1 MNDKLR
7 VLELYPAVQGE
18 GSLIGQPSTFLRF
31 SGCTVGCI
39 WCDTKYSWKFSGGQD
54 YEPEEI
60 LNNIYALG
68 LPSLVVT
75 GGEPFEQPE
84 KPLDKF
90 IGGLNS
96 FYISQLTFETSGVFQ
111 PPSALK
117 SIEIPTLLSIAP
129 KLASADSN
137 YDFPSLVPF
146 FVAAEFNPKVT
157 LQFKFIVD
165 PNSLKFNDDMVF
177 IDQLIQKNLF
187 GLQGYPVI
195 FTPVTHFNRDPE
207 IVRNQIA
214 QDLELL
220 HDWFQVHTWASWRAQ
235 FRILPQL
242 HAMIYGSKK
251 GI

>member
-1 MNDKLR
+1 MDKLR

-31 SGCTVGCI
+31 SGCSVGCT
-39 WCDTKYSWKFSGGQD
+39 WCDTKYSWKFSGGTD

-60 LNNIYALG
+60 LNNVYALG

-75 GGEPFEQPE
+75 GGEPFEQPKE
-84 KPLDKF
+84 PLGEF
-90 IGGLNS
+90 IEGLET
-96 FYISQLTFETSGVFQ
+96 FYISQLTFETSGVFK
-111 PPSALK
+111 PPAALTNTQT
-117 SIEIPTLLSIAP
+117 STLLSIAP

-137 YDFPSLVPF
+137 YDFPDLTPF
-146 FVAAEFNPKVT
+146 FIVAEHNPNVT
-157 LQFKFIVD
+157 LQFKFVVD
-165 PNSLKFNDDMVF
+165 PNSLKFNEDMVF
-177 IDQLIQKNLF
+177 IDGLIQKNLF
-187 GLQGYPVI
+187 GFHEYPII

-207 IVRNQIA
+207 IVRNQVA
-214 QDLELL
+214 RDLAVL
-220 HDWFQVHTWASWRAQ
+220 HKWFQDKGWTTWRSQ